1 MNKPEISALA
11 DDISAVVDDKNTITP
26 KDTGLIKLFIK
37 AFILLLCYLIVDK
50 FISGKFFIS
59 PNGGVNVVGVFY
71 GPANKKSPDTI
82 LVNLG
87 EENKLE
93 SGIHKTESVKVE
105 KLPEKPNKPVIEP
118 PKPSPTKLELLSKA
132 ALGAEMQKV
141 ITLLGAPNQKFNVVL
156 DKDVTGYV
164 MCVWSGKPEIR
175 LMFYKDKLI
184 SKITK

>member
-1 MNKPEISALA
+1 MNKPDISALA
-11 DDISAVVDDKNTITP
+11 DDISEIVEEKNNITP

-37 AFILLLCYLIVDK
+37 AFILLLCYLILDK
-50 FISGKFFIS
+50 FISGKFFAS
-59 PNGGVNVVGVFY
+59 PNGGVNVVGIFY
-71 GPANKKSPDTI
+71 GPVNKKSPDTLLI
-82 LVNLG
+82 NLG
-87 EENKLE
+87 KEDQLN
-93 SGIHKTESVKVE
+93 SGAHKTQNLNVD
-105 KLPEKPNKPVIEP
+105 KLPDKPTKPIVEP
-118 PKPSPTKLELLSKA
+118 PKPTPSKLELLSKA

-164 MCVWSGKPEIR
+164 MCVWTGKPEIR